1 MKTPKRLLPLQEEG
15 LIDEVLVQLK
25 SGKEATVYL
34 VRCGDEIRAAKM
46 YKDAAQRS
54 FKQAAVYLEG
64 RKTRNTRDA
73 RAMARGSK
81 FGKRVTEEGWQN
93 AEVDALYKLD
103 AAGVRVPK
111 PYGCFDDVLLMELVT
126 DDEGQAAP
134 RLCELVFSPEEA
146 IELHHELIQ
155 EVVRM
160 LCAGIVHGDLSEY
173 NILMDPYGP
182 VIIDLPQAVNAAG
195 NPHARMMLE
204 RDVQNL
210 TDFFGQFAPQLKNT
224 RYGLEISRLYEAG
237 ELTPDTVL
245 TGEAEEDLHEADL
258 VSVLREI
265 EDARREEEA
274 RIARMRAQDDDD
286 L

>member
-1 MKTPKRLLPLQEEG
+1 MKTPKRSLPLKEEG

-34 VRCGDEIRAAKM
+34 VRCGDEIRAAKL

-54 FKQAAVYLEG
+54 FKQAAVYTEG

-81 FGKRVTEEGWQN
+81 FGKRVHEESWQN
-93 AEVDALYKLD
+93 AEVDALYRLD

-111 PYGCFDDVLLMELVT
+111 PYGCFDNVLIMELVT
-126 DDEGQAAP
+126 DDAGDVAP
-134 RLCELVFSPEEA
+134 RLCELLFSEEEA
-146 IELHHELIQ
+146 IELHHELVQ

-160 LCAGIVHGDLSEY
+160 LCAGVVHGDLSEY

-195 NPHARMMLE
+195 NPHAKAMLL

-210 TDFFGQFAPQLKNT
+210 ADFFGQFAPALKES
-224 RYGLEISRLYEAG
+224 RYGQEIWGLYEDG
-237 ELTPDTVL
+237 KLTPDTRL
-245 TGEAEEDLHEADL
+245 TGEAEEDVHEADL

-274 RIARMRAQDDDD
+274 RLARMNPQDED
-286 L
+286 

>member
-134 RLCELVFSPEEA
+134 RLCELVFTPEEA
-146 IELHHELIQ
+146 VDLHHELIQ

-160 LCAGIVHGDLSEY
+160 LCAGVIHGDLSEY

-182 VIIDLPQAVNAAG
+182 VIIDLPQAINAAS
-195 NPHARMMLE
+195 NPHAEMMLM

-210 TDFFGQFAPQLKNT
+210 SDFFGQFAPELKST
-224 RYGLEISRLYEAG
+224 RYGLEIWNLYEAG
-237 ELTPDTVL
+237 ELTSATVL

-265 EDARREEEA
+265 EDARLEEEA
-274 RIARMRAQDDDD
+274 RLARMRAQDDDD
-286 L
+286 D

>member
-134 RLCELVFSPEEA
+134 RLCELIFSEEEA

-160 LCAGIVHGDLSEY
+160 LCAGVIHGDLSEY

-182 VIIDLPQAVNAAG
+182 VIIDLPQAINAAG
-195 NPHARMMLE
+195 NPHAEMMLM

-210 TDFFGQFAPQLKNT
+210 KDFFGQFAPQLKHT
-224 RYGLEISRLYEAG
+224 RYGLEIWNLYEAG

-245 TGEAEEDLHEADL
+245 TGEAEEDLHQADL

-274 RIARMRAQDDDD
+274 RLARMNATEDDGE
-286 L
+286 

>member
-34 VRCGDEIRAAKM
+34 VRCGDDIRAAKL

-54 FKQAAVYLEG
+54 FKQAAVYTEG

-81 FGKRVTEEGWQN
+81 FGKRVNEESWQN
-93 AEVDALYKLD
+93 AEVEALYRLD

-111 PYGCFDDVLLMELVT
+111 PYGCFDNVLIMELVT
-126 DDEGQAAP
+126 DDAGDVAP
-134 RLCELVFSPEEA
+134 RLCELLFSEEEA
-146 IELHHELIQ
+146 IELHHELVQ

-195 NPHARMMLE
+195 NPHAKAMLL

-210 TDFFGQFAPQLKNT
+210 SDFFGQFAPALKDT
-224 RYGLEISRLYEAG
+224 RYGQEIWDLYEDG
-237 ELTPDTVL
+237 KLTPDTNL
-245 TGEAEEDLHEADL
+245 TGEAEEDTHEADL

-274 RIARMRAQDDDD
+274 RLARMNPQDED
-286 L
+286 

>member
-134 RLCELVFSPEEA
+134 RLCELVFSAEEA
-146 IELHHELIQ
+146 LELHHELIQ

-210 TDFFGQFAPQLKNT
+210 TDFFGQFAPELKNT
-224 RYGLEISRLYEAG
+224 RYGLEIWRLYEAG

-274 RIARMRAQDDDD
+274 RLERMRAHDDDD
-286 L
+286 D